1 MNSFHA
7 TQVVAWQCGLWGY
20 KTCKRRVPAIMEE
33 LIPAEIKEGMVEPK
47 STSRTQKDWFVASKL
62 DKPEVL
68 KANARDLAFFLGRN
82 DSDERIGWTN
92 FIVVSGT

>member
-1 MNSFHA
+1 MDLFTCDNVDINDSSLDGMNSFHA

-47 STSRTQKDWFVASKL
+47 STSRTQKL
-62 DKPEVL
+62 HQ
-68 KANARDLAFFLGRN
+68 N
-82 DSDERIGWTN
+82 
-92 FIVVSGT
+92 